1 MRITTFALIFALIAV
16 PAQANDMQEY
26 LEKFGIDKNAA
37 FSGIRHMET
46 KEGQL
51 DSFVRQD
58 GEKMRMEM
66 NYGGQSAVVITRFDK
81 GLTYLLMP
89 SMSMYREM
97 DMKDAQEVGSSD
109 VDFSEASEIG
119 REAVNGYECTKY
131 KAKFKDKQGGQGGGY
146 YWVSDEGILMKV
158 DMIYQS
164 RKQKGQRMK
173 FEMRDLEIGPQDP
186 SQFDVPAN
194 YSKMGFGNMMG
205 QMGQMD
211 QMGQNPQAQENNGQQ
226 YEEPGLDEQ
235 IGDVVED
242 ETEQAVV
249 DEARVSVRKG
259 LKKLFGK

>member
-1 MRITTFALIFALIAV
+1 MRRILLAIAATALTGVAHA
-16 PAQANDMQEY
+16 DEMQEY

-37 FSGIRHMET
+37 FSGTRHMET
-46 KEGQL
+46 KEGQI

-66 NYGGQSAVVITRFDK
+66 TYGGQSAVVITRFDK

-89 SMSMYREM
+89 TMSMYREM
-97 DMKDAQEVGSSD
+97 DMKDAQQVGSSD
-109 VDFSEASEIG
+109 VDFSEASEVG
-119 REAVNGYECTKY
+119 REAVNGYDCTKF
-131 KAKFKDKQGGQGGGY
+131 KAKFKDKQGGKGGGY

-186 SQFDVPAN
+186 TAFEVPTN

-205 QMGQMD
+205 QMGQM
-211 QMGQNPQAQENNGQQ
+211 GQNSQVQGNNGQE
-226 YEEPGLDEQ
+226 YKEPGLDEQ

-249 DEARVSVRKG
+249 DEARSSVRKG
-259 LKKLFGK
+259 LSKLFKR

>member
-1 MRITTFALIFALIAV
+1 MRRILIAIAATALTGA
-16 PAQANDMQEY
+16 AQADEMQEY
-26 LEKFGIDKNAA
+26 LEKFGIDRNAA
-37 FSGIRHMET
+37 FSGTRHMET

-58 GEKMRMEM
+58 GEKVRMEM

-109 VDFSEASEIG
+109 IDFSEASEVG
-119 REAVNGYECTKY
+119 REPVNGYDCTKY
-131 KAKFKDKQGGQGGGY
+131 KAKFKNKQGGKGGGY

-173 FEMRDLEIGPQDP
+173 FEMRDLDIGPQDP
-186 SQFDVPAN
+186 TAFEVPAN

-205 QMGQMD
+205 QMGQMGK
-211 QMGQNPQAQENNGQQ
+211 MGQNSQAQGNNGQQ
-226 YEEPGLDEQ
+226 YEEPGLDDQ

-249 DEARVSVRKG
+249 DEARFSVRKG
-259 LKKLFGK
+259 LKKLFKK

>member
-16 PAQANDMQEY
+16 PVQANEMQEY

-37 FSGIRHMET
+37 FSGNRHMET

-66 NYGGQSAVVITRFDK
+66 TYGGQSAVVITRLDK
-81 GLTYLLMP
+81 RVTYMLMP
-89 SMSMYREM
+89 SMNMYREINI
-97 DMKDAQEVGSSD
+97 KDAQEVGSSD
-109 VDFSEASEIG
+109 VDFSEASEAG
-119 REAVNGYECTKY
+119 RETINGYECTKY
-131 KAKFKDKQGGQGGGY
+131 KAKFKDKQGGKGGGY
-146 YWVSDEGILMKV
+146 YWVSDDGILMKV

-186 SQFDVPAN
+186 NEFEVPAN
-194 YSKMGFGNMMG
+194 YSKMGFGNMLG
-205 QMGQMD
+205 QMGG
-211 QMGQNPQAQENNGQQ
+211 GQPRQDAQAAGEPH
-226 YEEPGLDEQ
+226 EEPGLDEQ
-235 IGDVVED
+235 VADAVED

-249 DEARVSVRKG
+249 DEARKSVRKG
-259 LKKLFGK
+259 LSKLFGR

>member
-1 MRITTFALIFALIAV
+1 MRRILLAIAATALTGAAH
-16 PAQANDMQEY
+16 ADEMQEY

-37 FSGIRHMET
+37 FSGTRHMET
-46 KEGQL
+46 KEGQI

-89 SMSMYREM
+89 TMSMYREM
-97 DMKDAQEVGSSD
+97 DMKDAQQVGSSD
-109 VDFSEASEIG
+109 VDFSEASEVG
-119 REAVNGYECTKY
+119 REAVNGYDCTKF
-131 KAKFKDKQGGQGGGY
+131 KAKFEDKQGGKGGGY

-173 FEMRDLEIGPQDP
+173 FEMRDLDIGPQDP
-186 SQFDVPAN
+186 TAFEVPAN

-205 QMGQMD
+205 QMGQM
-211 QMGQNPQAQENNGQQ
+211 GQNPQAQGNNGQE
-226 YEEPGLDEQ
+226 YKEPGLDEK

-249 DEARVSVRKG
+249 DETRSSVRKG
-259 LKKLFGK
+259 LSKLFKR

>member
-1 MRITTFALIFALIAV
+1 MRTLITGLIVLLISL
-16 PAQANDMQEY
+16 PAHANEMQEY

-37 FSGIRHMET
+37 FSGTRHMET

-51 DSFVRQD
+51 ESFVRQD

-109 VDFSEASEIG
+109 IDFSEATEVG
-119 REAVNGYECTKY
+119 RETVNGYECTKY
-131 KAKFKDKQGGQGGGY
+131 KATFKDKQGGNGGGY

-173 FEMRDLEIGPQDP
+173 FEMRDLDIGPQDP
-186 SQFDVPAN
+186 TEFEVPAN
-194 YSKMGFGNMMG
+194 YSKMGFGSMMS
-205 QMGQMD
+205 QMGGARP
-211 QMGQNPQAQENNGQQ
+211 GQDAQVPGEVS
-226 YEEPGLDEQ
+226 EEPGLGEQ
-235 IGDVVED
+235 VGDAVED

-249 DEARVSVRKG
+249 DEARSSVREG
-259 LKKLFGK
+259 LSKLFKR